1 MRVDEKIGRGQ
12 TIRTESFSEREKA
25 VTGPGRKPSFRM
37 NMKGGVGDI
46 SHSITSGGKVTKIGK
61 E

>member
-1 MRVDEKIGRGQ
+1 MRLDEKIGRGQ
-12 TIRTESFSEREKA
+12 TIRTESMSEREKS
-25 VTGPGRKPSFRM
+25 VTGPGRKASFRDIPR
-37 NMKGGVGDI
+37 GDVRDI